1 VVPYRGRV
9 HLTASI
15 PSPSQ
20 SVWHLGPLP
29 IRAYALCIVAGIVVA
44 IVLANRRM
52 VARGAGADD
61 VWDVAKWAV
70 PFGILGGRIYHVI
83 TDPELYFTHGQDP
96 VNALRIWDGGLGIP
110 GAIALGTLGAW
121 IGCRRR
127 GIRLDSFGDAAVPGV
142 ALAQAIGRFGNW
154 FNNELYGRAT
164 TLPWKLQIHCLDVGQ
179 GKASL
184 CPGSTSTVLGYF
196 QPTFLYEALW
206 DAALAV
212 FLIWVGR
219 RFALGRGRLF
229 ALYASGYALG
239 RFWVEELR
247 SDHANHILGLR
258 VNTVTMAVVFVGGVI
273 WFLTHR
279 GPAEASIYRDGRRTA
294 TDATVADPDDEE
306 NRNSDEDANSAGDTH
321 AAEARHSAEDTDR
334 SGADDAAAVPDAE
347 DADVSRDLPKV

>member
-1 VVPYRGRV
+1 V

-29 IRAYALCIVAGIVVA
+29 VRAYALCIVAGIVVA
-44 IVLANRRM
+44 ILLANRRM

-110 GAIALGTLGAW
+110 GAILLGTLGAW

-164 TLPWKLQIHCLDVGQ
+164 TLPWKLQIHCLDVEQ

-184 CPGSTSTVLGYF
+184 CPGSNSTVLGYF

-212 FLIWVGR
+212 FLIWAGR
-219 RFALGRGRLF
+219 RFALGRGRVF

-279 GPAEASIYRDGRRTA
+279 GPAEASIYRDGADPRLA
-294 TDATVADPDDEE
+294 TDAAAASSDADAAE
-306 NRNSDEDANSAGDTH
+306 DTH
-321 AAEARHSAEDTDR
+321 ANTDPA
-334 SGADDAAAVPDAE
+334 STDDPAPEPDPE
-347 DADVSRDLPKV
+347 DADVDASRDLPKV

>member
-1 VVPYRGRV
+1 VY
-9 HLTASI
+9 LTASI

-29 IRAYALCIVAGIVVA
+29 IRAYALCIVAGIIVA
-44 IVLANRRM
+44 IVLTNRRL
-52 VARGAGADD
+52 VARGAGPDD

-83 TDPELYFTHGQDP
+83 TDPELYFVHGQDP

-121 IGCRRR
+121 IGCRRN

-179 GKASL
+179 GKAGL
-184 CPGSTSTVLGYF
+184 CPGSRSTVLGYF

-212 FLIWVGR
+212 FLIWAGR
-219 RFALGRGRLF
+219 RFALGRGRVF
-229 ALYASGYALG
+229 ALYASGYAVG

-258 VNTVTMAVVFVGGVI
+258 VNTVTMAVVFVGGVV
-273 WFLTHR
+273 WLLTHR
-279 GPAEASIYRDGRRTA
+279 GPAEATIRRDGS
-294 TDATVADPDDEE
+294 DP
-306 NRNSDEDANSAGDTH
+306 
-321 AAEARHSAEDTDR
+321 R
-334 SGADDAAAVPDAE
+334 STDDAHANHGRANDAGSDADTSDADTSDAE
-347 DADVSRDLPKV
+347 TSDAETSDAETSDAETSDAETSDAETSDAETSEDLPKV